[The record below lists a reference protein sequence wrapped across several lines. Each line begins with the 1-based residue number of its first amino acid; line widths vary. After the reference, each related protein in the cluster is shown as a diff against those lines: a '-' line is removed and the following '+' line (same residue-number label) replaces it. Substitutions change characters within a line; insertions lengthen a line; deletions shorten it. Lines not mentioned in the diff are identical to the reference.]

1 MNRGRSN
8 SSLRAQA
15 QQLAVVFGEE
25 CFPLGFVHWCCLSYI
40 GLAARAGLRDRWDGY
55 WRGGQRRRHR
65 AIPSPRPFGPCAWD
79 SLPRH
84 RRSNL
89 DLQPDACAVACRGA
103 SDVVHRVFVFD
114 LVALGLL
121 VSTESPV
128 ATQEIEVLCDTTH
141 VNAAA
146 DIHSTFDNV
155 TGGHAPAE
163 VLERVRFPVEYAQRH
178 RRRPIH
184 QSHQTHRRQAAH
196 LPGRVSAKADGQH
209 DCLVRWPHRRLKSA
223 WWSKPL

>member
-1 MNRGRSN
+1 MKNAFHSASFIGVAC
-8 SSLRAQA
+8 LT
-15 QQLAVVFGEE
+15 LALPLV
-25 CFPLGFVHWCCLSYI
+25 LGFAIAGTVIGVAAKDDGIAPFLRLALSGLVLGILFLGIGVAISTFSRTRVQSLVAALLTWCI
-40 GLAARAGLRDRWDGY
+40 A
-55 WRGGQRRRHR
+55 
-65 AIPSPRPFGPCAWD
+65 
-79 SLPRH
+79 
-84 RRSNL
+84 
-89 DLQPDACAVACRGA
+89 
-103 SDVVHRVFVFD
+103 VFVFD

-121 VSTESPV
+121 VSTKSPV

-163 VLERVRFPVEYAQRH
+163 VLERVRFPLEHAQRH